1 METFDSKKTSLYEI
15 LRSIHDG
22 KIQLPDFQRGW
33 VWDDN
38 RIKGILASVAKS
50 FPIGAVMLL
59 ENGNESI
66 RFKTKAIEGAPEVNG
81 EKPELLILDGQQR
94 LTSLYQAIISNKIVK
109 TRNAKGYEIK
119 RWYYIDMQKALDPG
133 TDLEEAIFS
142 INENKIVTENIGRD
156 IVLDLTSREKE
167 FENLMYP
174 VSLVDEYDTWF
185 PAFFEFWEYDKEKIK
200 FWNEFHRT
208 IILGFN
214 NYSLPVIQMT
224 KENPKEAVC
233 QVFEKVNTG
242 GVSLSV
248 FELLTASFAS
258 EEFDLKEDWKAIKIA
273 FKPYK
278 VLDKTSEIDFI
289 QAVTLFSTYRR
300 KVDLESSGQ
309 KDNLPAVSAKRK
321 DMLNLEL
328 TDYKK
333 YRNQLLVGFIK
344 ASKILVENHIFHS
357 RDVPYTTQLVPMA
370 AILSQLGNE
379 IDNVANKNKL
389 MRWFWCG
396 VFGELYGSANE
407 TRYALDIVQVVD
419 WIVNDAAE
427 PKTIYDANFM
437 PSRLH
442 TLRTRNS
449 AAYKGIYAILLDENT
464 RDWITGTK
472 IDVSTYF
479 SESIDIHHIF
489 PVAWC
494 EKKENAV
501 SRDDYDSIINKTP
514 LAGRTNRIVS
524 GDAPSK
530 YLERI
535 KKNVGVTDD
544 EFIEI
549 LESHVV
555 NPVFLHQNDF
565 RGFFNDRKER
575 ILQRI
580 EKAMGKPIMREQS
593 ISEEGEYLNDEEI
606 IDETVDYSQLKL
618 FDEENRLP
626 YSDIIQKD

>member
-15 LRSIHDG
+15 LKNIHEG

-59 ENGNESI
+59 ETGNNSI
-66 RFKTKAIEGAPEVNG
+66 RFKTKVVEGAPESNG
-81 EKPELLILDGQQR
+81 VKPELLILDRQQR

-407 TRYALDIVQVVD
+407 TRYALDIVQVID

>member
-1 METFDSKKTSLYEI
+1 MESFDSTKRSLYEI
-15 LRSIHDG
+15 LKDINSG

-59 ENGNESI
+59 ETGNESI
-66 RFKTKAIEGAPEVNG
+66 RFKTKEVEGAPKANG
-81 EKPELLILDGQQR
+81 KKPDLLILDGQQR
-94 LTSLYQAIISNKIVK
+94 LTSLYQAIISNKVVK

-119 RWYYIDMQKALDPG
+119 RWYYIDMQKALDPN

-142 INENKIVTENIGRD
+142 TNENKIITENIGRD
-156 IVLDLTSREKE
+156 VVLDLTTREKE
-167 FENLMYP
+167 YENLMYP

-185 PAFFEFWEYDKEKIK
+185 PAFFEYWEYDKDKIR
-200 FWNEFHRT
+200 FWNEFHKR

-214 NYSLPVIQMT
+214 NYSLPVIEL
-224 KENPKEAVC
+224 KKNNPKEAVC

-258 EEFDLKEDWKAIKIA
+258 EEFDLKADWADVKSK
-273 FKPYK
+273 FNPYR

-289 QAVTLFSTYRR
+289 QAITLFSSYRR
-300 KVDLESSGQ
+300 KIELEAAGQ

-328 TDYKK
+328 ADYVK
-333 YRNQLLVGFIK
+333 YKNQVLEGFIK
-344 ASKILVENHIFHS
+344 ASKILFENHVFHS

-370 AILSQLGNE
+370 AILSQLGKE
-379 IDNVANKNKL
+379 IDNIGNKSKL

-419 WIVNDAAE
+419 WIVKDAQE
-427 PKTIYDANFM
+427 PKTIYDANFV
-437 PSRLH
+437 PSRLN

-449 AAYKGIYAILLDENT
+449 AAYKGIYAIMMDENT
-464 RDWITGTK
+464 RDWLSGTK
-472 IDVSTYF
+472 IDFSTYF

-494 EKKENAV
+494 EKKENAIP
-501 SRDDYDSIINKTP
+501 REDFDSIINKTP
-514 LAGRTNRIVS
+514 LSGRTNRIVS

-530 YLERI
+530 YLERL
-535 KKNVGVTDD
+535 KKHVGVSDE
-544 EFIEI
+544 EFIDI
-549 LESHVV
+549 LKSHVV
-555 NPVFLHQNDF
+555 SPEYMSKDDF
-565 RGFFNDRKER
+565 YGFFNDRKER
-575 ILQRI
+575 ILQKI
-580 EKAMGKPIMREQS
+580 EKAMGKTIIRKQA
-593 ISEEGEYLNDEEI
+593 IVEEGVYIVDEDDSSENY
-606 IDETVDYSQLKL
+606 DNYPQLTI
-618 FDEENRLP
+618 FDGIE
-626 YSDIIQKD
+626 